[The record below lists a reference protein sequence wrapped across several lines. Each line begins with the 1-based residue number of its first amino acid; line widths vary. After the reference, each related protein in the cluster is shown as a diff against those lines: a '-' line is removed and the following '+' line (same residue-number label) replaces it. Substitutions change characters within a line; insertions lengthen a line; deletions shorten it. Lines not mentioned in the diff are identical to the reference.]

1 MDFMIWV
8 VTIALLGYVVFAMVT
23 APPSSGCLSA
33 DLARARD
40 EARRRALLIGGE
52 APAGEGLGQ
61 QESDARSPR
70 TANRSNPGQA
80 TDPHPPT
87 GAPPLSASA
96 APVATDSLRNPATGE
111 RSAVPTNYRFAKRWI
126 KEAMVAEG
134 LLEKVYANSELDAD
148 RSEQVRLALTAFKS
162 LEKYRA

>member
-40 EARRRALLIGGE
+40 EARRRALLSGGE
-52 APAGEGLGQ
+52 APSGEGQGP
-61 QESDARSPR
+61 QESDARSTR
-70 TANRSNPGQA
+70 TTSRSNPAHA

-87 GAPPLSASA
+87 RVPPVSASA
-96 APVATDSLRNPATGE
+96 DSVVADSLRNPATGE

-148 RSEQVRLALTAFKS
+148 RSEQVRLALNTFKS